1 MQQFEYPN
9 WRGMTT
15 ESNHR
20 PLHNL
25 EDKQQLIN
33 SSKNEQIY
41 MLCTCIGPYIE
52 INIVYGQTQLAQK
65 QKSMRQQHKQAS

>member
-1 MQQFEYPN
+1 
-9 WRGMTT
+9 MTA

-25 EDKQQLIN
+25 EGKQQLIN

-41 MLCTCIGPYIE
+41 MLYTYDMQGPPYIE

>member
-1 MQQFEYPN
+1 
-9 WRGMTT
+9 MTA

-25 EDKQQLIN
+25 EGKQQLIN

-41 MLCTCIGPYIE
+41 MLFTSTTYDMQGPPYIE